1 MAQIPKEVS
10 LQEGQ
15 YAGLYEVRTIGMPSL
30 PIELNGRPI
39 YACAARKLFVGFG
52 GKEWHIASLDYL
64 DEIMAKQGP
73 FGSLDHS
80 TNGAVAFEDS
90 TWSTY
95 TVVDSGNGIAI
106 SDQDHW
112 MEFDVPA
119 AQVYGSGT
127 PTTVVV
133 GNDLKAFNRFRAD
146 NSATAGVKLAV
157 LDHDGTPLQE
167 FTLTADQRQTFEL
180 D

>member
-1 MAQIPKEVS
+1 M
-10 LQEGQ
+10 
-15 YAGLYEVRTIGMPSL
+15 YEISELNGRPRS
-30 PIELNGRPI
+30 ELNGRPI
-39 YACAARKLFVGFG
+39 YACAARKLFAGFG
-52 GKEWHIASLDYL
+52 GKEWHIASLDKL
-64 DEIMAKQGP
+64 DGFSGKEWHIARLDRL
-73 FGSLDHS
+73 SLDHS
-80 TNGAVAFEDS
+80 TNGAVAFKDS